1 MILRARAGNR
11 QTGRFQKPLHVSS
24 NLTAPTRR
32 VEAANLY
39 AALEAQ
45 TSRMLNVTRT
55 AAQVLYACPAR
66 QGLNRTACIDR

>member
-1 MILRARAGNR
+1 
-11 QTGRFQKPLHVSS
+11 
-24 NLTAPTRR
+24 
-32 VEAANLY
+32 LY